1 MNGYVSPPKRINLF
15 LRAGIWLAEKI
26 TGKILLPARV
36 LAWYPKTAIGAGVLE
51 SLVAHKDKNLS
62 RRFLKL
68 VRLQTSFAISCPF
81 CIDMNALDYKKYNI
95 SDDEIIAL
103 QKGNSS
109 EVDSFSEREK
119 IALEYARSAVQTPI
133 SFKESL
139 IKRLKENF
147 TEREIVILASTIAQV
162 DFWGRLIQSL
172 GLPPAGF
179 SETCRVLHLE
189 NYSTLKE
196 GE

>member
-1 MNGYVSPPKRINLF
+1 MNGYVSPPKRINIF

-95 SDDEIIAL
+95 SDDEILAL

-109 EVDSFSEREK
+109 EVETFSEREK

-139 IKRLKENF
+139 IERLKENF

-179 SETCRVLHLE
+179 SETCSVLHLE